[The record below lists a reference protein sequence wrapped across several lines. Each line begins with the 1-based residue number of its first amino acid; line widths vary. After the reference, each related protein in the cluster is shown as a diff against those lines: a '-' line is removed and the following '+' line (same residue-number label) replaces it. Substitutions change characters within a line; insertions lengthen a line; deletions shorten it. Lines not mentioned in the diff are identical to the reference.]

1 MKILIVRLSALGDI
15 VHALPVLA
23 AIKKAKPDAQV
34 DWLVEE
40 NYAAILSLA
49 PGLNR
54 RVIVRAKTGSETPEA
69 IAFTGGGGYLRAA
82 RYLRAQH
89 YDVALDLQGL
99 MKSAVWARVSGARRV
114 VGFDRAHLREELAAS
129 FYSESVVPRP
139 TASGHRASRS
149 EEPVDSL
156 GAADRAAR
164 RGIAAATGR
173 DA

>member
-1 MKILIVRLSALGDI
+1 
-15 VHALPVLA
+15 LPVLA
-23 AIKKAKPDAQV
+23 AIKKAKPEARV

-40 NYAAILSLA
+40 NYS
-49 PGLNR
+49 R
-54 RVIVRAKTGSETPEA
+54 DSRARSGPQPPRDRAREVARETPEA

-99 MKSAVWARVSGARRV
+99 LKSAVWARASGARRV

-129 FYSESVVPRP
+129 FYSEERGARRQRPRD
-139 TASGHRASRS
+139 A
-149 EEPVDSL
+149 EEPVDSVR
-156 GAADRAAR
+156 AADRTAR
-164 RGIAAATGR
+164 SGIAAATDR